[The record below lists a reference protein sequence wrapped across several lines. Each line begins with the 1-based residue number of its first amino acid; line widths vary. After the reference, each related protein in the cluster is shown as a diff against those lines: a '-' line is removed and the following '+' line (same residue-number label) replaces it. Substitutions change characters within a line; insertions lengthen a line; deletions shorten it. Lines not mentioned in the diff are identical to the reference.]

1 MRKCMILLCL
11 MCNLWCMAQE
21 HMKFMEISMGQNI
34 EAFSDALKRKG
45 FNLLPKSKNAP
56 KGQRFF
62 SGKFAGE
69 EVELKIDYDIVAKDV
84 IGVIVDFGWG
94 MSDSKLE
101 QLYGSVL
108 KSLMVKCSDF
118 EMITEDS
125 PTTVTFKSPKG
136 AVFLYFKQD
145 SMEKLKMVLNYC
157 DLINM
162 KKERDRKL
170 SAVLNDV

>member
-1 MRKCMILLCL
+1 MILLCL

-69 EVELKIDYDIVAKDV
+69 EVELKIK
-84 IGVIVDFGWG
+84 G
-94 MSDSKLE
+94 M
-101 QLYGSVL
+101 
-108 KSLMVKCSDF
+108 
-118 EMITEDS
+118 
-125 PTTVTFKSPKG
+125 
-136 AVFLYFKQD
+136 
-145 SMEKLKMVLNYC
+145 
-157 DLINM
+157 
-162 KKERDRKL
+162 
-170 SAVLNDV
+170 